1 MGEFGRKDGP
11 NTRRVEVSSMRKRRR
26 RVRITDL
33 TAEVDLLLLLVLVA
47 RRKRPPDLLLFLLLL
62 LFVLIIMVVVV
73 VVVGVLDTDDGARKV
88 RRTDDGEN
96 ALMTGLVNASVVP
109 NADNDTTVRM
119 RRVMVV
125 FRLVLRVIVVV
136 FIVFDSC
143 FLYFSVLR

>member
-62 LFVLIIMVVVV
+62 LFVLIIMVVV